1 MGWGD
6 NTESI
11 YGGTGMQGAQGG
23 QGGQGGQAAEPEEVK
38 QEENANTV
46 TLSKVLDRLCQ
57 EQGFVEALLG
67 NLRGYCE
74 RVQEKARQDPSALSE
89 TDRTRL
95 HLVSP
100 KHSH

>member
-1 MGWGD
+1 
-6 NTESI
+6 
-11 YGGTGMQGAQGG
+11 
-23 QGGQGGQAAEPEEVK
+23 
-38 QEENANTV
+38 
-46 TLSKVLDRLCQ
+46 VLDRLCQ

>member
-11 YGGTGMQGAQGG
+11 YGGTGTQGAQGG

-67 NLRGYCE
+67 NLGEYCAAVE
-74 RVQEKARQDPSALSE
+74 AKLAAEPGLGQQ
-89 TDRTRL
+89 DRTKMFL
-95 HLVSP
+95 LNP